1 MPAHP
6 TSVPTDCIPFTA
18 IPHASQ
24 LFRDFLYDFERVRRF
39 YSFNPR
45 QRDWLPKVGASLHY
59 DQQRRERVAAILE
72 RQNRAVGAS
81 EQTLASIGRLRQG
94 AAAAVTGQQVAL
106 FGGPLFSLLKALSAV
121 RIAEQSRALGL
132 DCVPIFWL
140 ATEDHDLAEVNHT
153 ALLTSEGKLEK
164 SITDSHAAPDAPI
177 SDVRLGAE
185 IEGVVARA
193 AELLGDTEITA
204 LLKNAYRPG
213 ETLGSAFAQVFA
225 RLFGDSGVVLL
236 DASDP
241 ELHQIAQPVYRAA
254 VVGAEE
260 IDNALLAR
268 GKELRAAGYHEQ
280 VKVTPFSTLLFEK
293 RNGAREVIHRRDGG
307 FIIGHDRVAQDDL
320 LAQIAAEPQRFSANV
335 LLRPVVQD
343 FLLPTIAY
351 TGGPAEVAYFA
362 QAAVVYEEVLG
373 RVTPVLPR
381 FSATLVDAR
390 AQRLLAKYHVSLPDL
405 FHGPEAFRELLALR
419 SIPGELD
426 SDFIQAEEAVQ
437 ASVAKVGASLGKLD
451 SSLVEAAGRA
461 GSKMLYQLRRLRA
474 RAGKAQLRRN
484 EEVIRHADWLS
495 SALFPNKSLQE
506 REIAGVSF
514 LARHGRELLPR
525 LYEAAK
531 SDCPDHQLIYL

>member
-6 TSVPTDCIPFTA
+6 TCVPADCIPFTA
-18 IPHASQ
+18 IPHTSQ
-24 LFRDFLYDFERVRRF
+24 LFRDFLYDFERVARF
-39 YSFNPR
+39 YSCNPR
-45 QRDWLPKVGASLHY
+45 QRDWLPKVASRLHY
-59 DQQRRERVAAILE
+59 DQERRERVAAVLE
-72 RQNRAVGAS
+72 RQNRALGAS
-81 EQTLASIGRLRQG
+81 EQALASIGRLRAG
-94 AAAAVTGQQVAL
+94 AAAAVTGQQVTL

-121 RIAEQSRALGL
+121 RIAEQARQHNL
-132 DCVPIFWL
+132 DCVPVFWL
-140 ATEDHDLAEVNHT
+140 ATEDHDLAEVNHVN
-153 ALLTSEGKLEK
+153 LLTSDGTLEK
-164 SITDSHAAPDAPI
+164 SVTDSHAAPDAPI

-185 IEGVVARA
+185 IEAVVARA

-204 LLKNAYRPG
+204 LLKRAYRPG

-280 VKVTPFSTLLFEK
+280 VKVTPSSTLLFEK
-293 RNGAREVIHRRDGG
+293 RNGAREVIHRRNGG
-307 FIIGHDRVAQDDL
+307 FVIGHDRVAQDDL

-390 AQRLLAKYHVSLPDL
+390 AQRLLAKYRVSLPDL
-405 FHGPEAFRELLALR
+405 FHGPDAFREQLALR

-426 SDFIQAEEAVQ
+426 GDFVATEEAVL
-437 ASVAKVGASLGKLD
+437 ASVTKVRVSLEKLD

-484 EEVIRHADWLS
+484 DEVSRHADWLS
-495 SALFPNKSLQE
+495 SVLFPNKSLQE

-525 LYEAAK
+525 LYEAAQ
-531 SDCPDHQLIYL
+531 SDCPDHQLVYL

>member
-6 TSVPTDCIPFTA
+6 TCVPTDCIPFTA
-18 IPHASQ
+18 IPHTSQ
-24 LFRDFLYDFERVRRF
+24 LFRDFLYDFERVARF
-39 YSFNPR
+39 YSCNPR
-45 QRDWLPKVGASLHY
+45 QRDWLPKVASRLHY
-59 DQQRRERVAAILE
+59 DQERRERVAAVLE
-72 RQNRAVGAS
+72 RQNRALGAS
-81 EQTLASIGRLRQG
+81 EQALASIGRLRAG
-94 AAAAVTGQQVAL
+94 AAAAVTGQQVTL

-121 RIAEQSRALGL
+121 RIAEQARQHNL
-132 DCVPIFWL
+132 DCVPVFWL
-140 ATEDHDLAEVNHT
+140 ATEDHDLAEVNHVN
-153 ALLTSEGKLEK
+153 LLTSDGTLEK
-164 SITDSHAAPDAPI
+164 SVTDSHAAPDAPI

-185 IEGVVARA
+185 IEAVVARA

-204 LLKNAYRPG
+204 LLKRAYRPG

-280 VKVTPFSTLLFEK
+280 VKVTPSSTLLFEK
-293 RNGAREVIHRRDGG
+293 RNGAREVIHRRNGG
-307 FIIGHDRVAQDDL
+307 FVIGHDRVAQDDL

-390 AQRLLAKYHVSLPDL
+390 AQRLLAKYRVSLPDL
-405 FHGPEAFRELLALR
+405 FHGPDAFREQLALR

-426 SDFIQAEEAVQ
+426 GDFVATEEAVL
-437 ASVAKVGASLGKLD
+437 ASVAKVRVSLEKLD

-484 EEVIRHADWLS
+484 DEVSRHADWLS
-495 SALFPNKSLQE
+495 SVLFPNKSLQE

-525 LYEAAK
+525 LYEAAQ
-531 SDCPDHQLIYL
+531 SDCPDHQLVYL